1 MNKLFFAAI
10 FGALLLNFACAP
22 FKIYQKPIVFDEQRM
37 QLTKEYM
44 MERYGFDSTT
54 TGTINPKMVVLH
66 WTAIPTLKKSYAAF
80 EKSTLPNWRPEI
92 TSAGS
97 LNVSAHFLVDKNGK
111 VYQLMPDTLMAR
123 HVIGLNHCA
132 IGVENV
138 GGVDGKPLSARQK
151 RANVK
156 LIEHLKEKYPIEY
169 VIGHYEYT
177 HFESHPLWLEKD
189 SAYRTSKTD
198 PGEKFMKKVRKQL
211 KDYDFKTVPQKNEK

>member
-1 MNKLFFAAI
+1 MNKRYFAAL
-10 FGALLLNFACAP
+10 FGILLLNNACAP

-54 TGTINPKMVVLH
+54 TGAINPKMVVLH
-66 WTAIPTLKKSYAAF
+66 WTAIPTLEKSYAAF
-80 EKSTLPNWRPEI
+80 EKATLPNWRPEI

-177 HFESHPLWLEKD
+177 HFEKHPMWLEKD

-211 KDYDFKTVPQKNEK
+211 KEYDFKPVPQKNEK